1 MNRYLP
7 PSPEPPRVD
16 RRRIPSGLEGART
29 TAAHVGRLIRDGAG
43 DFYVRQKA
51 IDILMERGVPAKDY
65 LGEIDALFR
74 WVQRHVRYTK
84 DPFRIEVLHSARR
97 MLELKAGDCDDMT
110 IVLGAL
116 IKSVGH
122 PVRIVLTGPD
132 PLRPDLFSHIYL
144 EARHHDQWIPLDA
157 TMPYGMG
164 WSPRAPVRQV
174 LSIEEEH
181 SDARTATTT
190 RSASPFRAGAVAD
203 ARASA
208 RARCRVAA
216 RSAAR
221 HSRGGRPTQRSP
233 REGLVAAAPSAPAAR
248 AQSMGAHAPAIH
260 LAEGPQRQAP
270 AANDR
275 SFAGVAQE
283 SRATDRRPAA
293 ATVVDRSPQS
303 GDAALGDASPAAGG
317 GASRRDTAA
326 GGPAPAGA
334 SARLATSGPLGAA
347 VRSAATLYRQFTRM
361 PARSI
366 ERVAHA
372 RLMPPVVLEIG
383 RLAGL
388 VYRSSKWVGRP
399 RTYIHF
405 MDDPPRLVSDVTGRR
420 LFIVGGS
427 YRVTPRGI
435 EG

>member
-1 MNRYLP
+1 M
-7 PSPEPPRVD
+7 
-16 RRRIPSGLEGART
+16 T

-164 WSPRAPVRQV
+164 WSPRTPVRQV

-181 SDARTATTT
+181 SDVRTATAA
-190 RSASPFRAGAVAD
+190 RSASSAPSRAGADAD
-203 ARASA
+203 ANAASA
-208 RARCRVAA
+208 RARSRVAA

-221 HSRGGRPTQRSP
+221 HSRGGRPTQGSA
-233 REGLVAAAPSAPAAR
+233 REGLVGAAPPAPAAR
-248 AQSMGAHAPAIH
+248 AQSMGAHTPAIH
-260 LAEGPQRQAP
+260 LAEGPQRQAA

-275 SFAGVAQE
+275 SLAGVAQE
-283 SRATDRRPAA
+283 SRR
-293 ATVVDRSPQS
+293 
-303 GDAALGDASPAAGG
+303 
-317 GASRRDTAA
+317 
-326 GGPAPAGA
+326 
-334 SARLATSGPLGAA
+334 
-347 VRSAATLYRQFTRM
+347 
-361 PARSI
+361 
-366 ERVAHA
+366 H
-372 RLMPPVVLEIG
+372 
-383 RLAGL
+383 
-388 VYRSSKWVGRP
+388 
-399 RTYIHF
+399 
-405 MDDPPRLVSDVTGRR
+405 
-420 LFIVGGS
+420 
-427 YRVTPRGI
+427 
-435 EG
+435 